1 MQAAGDDA
9 EPAPLRPARSD
20 RLRVRSAC
28 HPSDDSFRRSG
39 NAERRSCSSS
49 SACFGPRSS
58 ITSRRAPMP
67 SPRVREFSPP
77 PPAEFDADHDR
88 DVQGPAQLLHQAVW
102 LADWHRASELLRMR
116 ADVNGRDHHGA
127 TPLML
132 AVQLL
137 PRAGEYNNIIQRL
150 LESDADPR
158 HRSTKGWSPIDE
170 AVSQGDE
177 RLVRVLFDSAQQ
189 SLQQRWE
196 RRLDLIAASLRILPD
211 FECTIRWEFES
222 PVLPLLSKI
231 APSDVLRLK
240 KRGTNLRVDSTLA
253 SWKRF
258 RFSKRR
264 DLTTLFRGG
273 DEGSYPAGG
282 GWGQVQRQAR
292 PSLCMVN
299 HSKQTLVNVTE
310 GLDSDEAGAVLGDL
324 VSADVVQWDMQMDS
338 LEVAE
343 ATTWLGAAAGP
354 CDVNGWCATR
364 FDVRGTLG
372 MSVRRKGHQKSCMT
386 FQDYFGCSLPADAC
400 VPELRAEFGREATS
414 APLSRETTKNSDYSV
429 ETTEFVLGSG
439 PGIFDRRA
447 YAEDT
452 LLLEADNLSDV
463 SEAIDGWSDSRTDT
477 KDNDIKERISS
488 RLAPH
493 GRRCRSGS
501 RSGTDVEPS
510 GYSTAG
516 ARKSESGDRIGKTTH
531 RVSASVWFARD
542 FAFSMEDFLP
552 VLEALSVEHEAMRR
566 LKDLLNSQRIKEVV
580 EMTQKAAGSAA
591 GRDGHVFPVRAS
603 IPLNIAVR
611 AIVHIEAFEVR
622 APGSLPT
629 EPFEIPRGYSWV
641 SRREAQK
648 TPKRAKKRMLLAN
661 LAL

>member
-1 MQAAGDDA
+1 
-9 EPAPLRPARSD
+9 
-20 RLRVRSAC
+20 
-28 HPSDDSFRRSG
+28 
-39 NAERRSCSSS
+39 
-49 SACFGPRSS
+49 
-58 ITSRRAPMP
+58 
-67 SPRVREFSPP
+67 
-77 PPAEFDADHDR
+77 
-88 DVQGPAQLLHQAVW
+88 
-102 LADWHRASELLRMR
+102 
-116 ADVNGRDHHGA
+116 
-127 TPLML
+127 ML

-137 PRAGEYNNIIQRL
+137 PRADEYNNIIQRL
-150 LESDADPR
+150 LERDADPR

-170 AVSQGDE
+170 AVSQGNE

-231 APSDVLRLK
+231 APSDVLRLT

-264 DLTTLFRGG
+264 ELTTLFRGG
-273 DEGSYPAGG
+273 DGGSSPAGDSC
-282 GWGQVQRQAR
+282 GQVQRQAK
-292 PSLCMVN
+292 PILCMVN
-299 HSKQTLVNVTE
+299 HSKQTLVDVTE
-310 GLDSDEAGAVLGDL
+310 GLDSDETGAVLGDL

-343 ATTWLGAAAGP
+343 ATTWLGAATGP
-354 CDVNGWCATR
+354 CDVNGWSATR

-372 MSVRRKGHQKSCMT
+372 MSVRRKGHQRNCMT

-414 APLSRETTKNSDYSV
+414 APLSRETTKNSDWSA
-429 ETTEFVLGSG
+429 ETAEFVLGSG
-439 PGIFDRRA
+439 PGMFDRRA
-447 YAEDT
+447 CADDT
-452 LLLEADNLSDV
+452 LLLEDNLSDV
-463 SEAIDGWSDSRTDT
+463 SEAMDGWSDSKTDK
-477 KDNDIKERISS
+477 KDTDIRDRISS

-493 GRRCRSGS
+493 GRRCRSNS
-501 RSGTDVEPS
+501 HSGRAVEPA
-510 GYSTAG
+510 GDSTAG
-516 ARKSESGDRIGKTTH
+516 MGKAESGDRIGKSTH
-531 RVSASVWFARD
+531 RVSASVWLARD
-542 FAFSMEDFLP
+542 FAFSMQDFLP
-552 VLEALSVEHEAMRR
+552 VLEALAVEHEAMRR

-591 GRDGHVFPVRAS
+591 GGDGCVFPVRAS

-622 APGSLPT
+622 TPGSLPT

>member
-1 MQAAGDDA
+1 MPKQAAGEDA
-9 EPAPLRPARSD
+9 EPAPLVPARSD

-28 HPSDDSFRRSG
+28 HPSDDACRSNG
-39 NAERRSCSSS
+39 NAERRCSSS

-58 ITSRRAPMP
+58 IASRRTPMP

-77 PPAEFDADHDR
+77 PPEEFEADHER

-102 LADWHRASELLRMR
+102 LADWQRAVELLRAR

-231 APSDVLRLK
+231 APSDVLRLT

-273 DEGSYPAGG
+273 DEGSSAVGNG
-282 GWGQVQRQAR
+282 CGQVQRRAK

-299 HSKQTLVNVTE
+299 HSKQTVVNVTE
-310 GLDSDEAGAVLGDL
+310 GLDSDETGAVLGDL
-324 VSADVVQWDMQMDS
+324 VSADVVQWDMQMDC

-372 MSVRRKGHQKSCMT
+372 MSVRRKGLQKNCMT

-400 VPELRAEFGREATS
+400 VPELRAEFGRETS

-429 ETTEFVLGSG
+429 DTSEFVLGSG

-452 LLLEADNLSDV
+452 LLLEADSLSDV
-463 SEAIDGWSDSRTDT
+463 SEALDGWSDSKTD
-477 KDNDIKERISS
+477 KNDNDVRDRASS
-488 RLAPH
+488 RPAPH

-501 RSGTDVEPS
+501 RSAAMDPAGF
-510 GYSTAG
+510 STAG
-516 ARKSESGDRIGKTTH
+516 MRKSEGGDRIGKTTH
-531 RVSASVWFARD
+531 RVSASVWLARD

-552 VLEALSVEHEAMRR
+552 VLEALAVEHEAMRR
-566 LKDLLNSQRIKEVV
+566 LKDLLNSQRIREVV
-580 EMTQKAAGSAA
+580 EMTQKNVGSAA
-591 GRDGHVFPVRAS
+591 AGDGRVFPVRAS

-611 AIVHIEAFEVR
+611 AIVHIEAFQVR

-648 TPKRAKKRMLLAN
+648 TPKRAKKRTLLAN